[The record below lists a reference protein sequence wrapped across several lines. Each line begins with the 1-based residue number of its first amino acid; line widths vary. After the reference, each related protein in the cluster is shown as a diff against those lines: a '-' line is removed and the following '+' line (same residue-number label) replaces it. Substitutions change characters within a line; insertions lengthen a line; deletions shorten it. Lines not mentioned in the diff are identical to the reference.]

1 MTLIICLF
9 ILFLNNGTF
18 LNLLQQQNIA
28 VVDGLVVIL
37 DAGRVAVLSAAH

>member
-1 MTLIICLF
+1 M
-9 ILFLNNGTF
+9 F

-37 DAGRVAVLSAAH
+37 DADRVAVLAVAH